1 MTTETL
7 QLMDERRKNENNP
20 GKYKELNRKVKD
32 LCNEA
37 KDLWTTRECNGVQ
50 VYSNS
55 SKSKYFHDQTKDVV
69 SRKRS
74 PKSGCIK
81 SRSGQILMDI
91 ADILRRWSQYV
102 EELFDDVRGPR
113 PPIWNHE
120 GPPIME
126 EEV

>member
-7 QLMDERRKNENNP
+7 QLMDERRKNESNP
-20 GKYKELNRKVKD
+20 EKYKELNRKVKD

-37 KDLWTTRECNGVQ
+37 KDLWTTRECNGIQ

-55 SKSKYFHDQTKDVV
+55 SKSKYFLDQIKDVV
-69 SRKRS
+69 SRKPS

-91 ADILRRWSQYV
+91 NGILKRWSQYV
-102 EELFDDVRGPR
+102 EELFDDVRVRR
-113 PPIWNHE
+113 PPFWNN
-120 GPPIME
+120 GPPFME
-126 EEV
+126 EV